1 LEHAYA
7 WTCNAY
13 AGRICGPLRRWR
25 RLKGSLRRDICT
37 VRCAATRLRSYE
49 TLCTCDAV
57 CPVQTSN
64 NMTIAVSGT
73 GHAGMEAAVANV
85 IEPGDIMLVGVNGL
99 WGERVGDLASR
110 YGADVRYVRVPAGE
124 VVTLPQLE
132 AAFAANP
139 GIKVVFLTHGE
150 SSTGTL
156 QPIEGVGALCAR
168 HGALFMLDTV
178 CTLGGVPLELD
189 AAGVDV
195 VRALEGMCVLSMCVV
210 HRTAQRTRIRSSIR
224 MRAHDMRACGLSH
237 TRAPTQT
244 YSGSQKC
251 LGAPPGAAP
260 FSMSPRARAKLDA
273 RKTPVASYYFDANL
287 MGANYGIDGKPRWY
301 HHTSMVRG
309 QAARG
314 STPTALV
321 LTCSP

>member
-1 LEHAYA
+1 
-7 WTCNAY
+7 
-13 AGRICGPLRRWR
+13 
-25 RLKGSLRRDICT
+25 
-37 VRCAATRLRSYE
+37 
-49 TLCTCDAV
+49 
-57 CPVQTSN
+57 
-64 NMTIAVSGT
+64 MTIAVSGT

-110 YGADVRYVRVPAGE
+110 YGADVRYLKVSAGE
-124 VVTLPQLE
+124 VVTLAQLE
-132 AAFAANP
+132 EAFAANP

-156 QPIEGVGALCAR
+156 QPIAGVGALCAR

-189 AAGVDV
+189 ASGVDV
-195 VRALEGMCVLSMCVV
+195 VRGLERSVRAEYV
-210 HRTAQRTRIRSSIR
+210 TRMLIRV
-224 MRAHDMRACGLSH
+224 C
-237 TRAPTQT
+237 TRARTQT

-260 FSMSPRARAKLDA
+260 FSMSPRARAKLDS

-301 HHTSMVRG
+301 HHTSVG
-309 QAARG
+309 A
-314 STPTALV
+314 PTV
-321 LTCSP
+321 P